1 MTNKLVLA
9 LVLSVFA
16 PLAAWVAVA
25 DVGPLPQ
32 SHPIE
37 VGR

>member
-1 MTNKLVLA
+1 MTNKLVL
-9 LVLSVFA
+9 VLSPWA
-16 PLAAWVAVA
+16 LWIAVT